1 MNGMQSLDATEAI
14 YPRLITLP
22 LHPNLTVK
30 DVKYICDCLIEELT
44 KYDQTSG

>member
-1 MNGMQSLDATEAI
+1 MEGVIINDVI
-14 YPRLITLP
+14 RLSKSCLTL
-22 LHPNLTVK
+22 K